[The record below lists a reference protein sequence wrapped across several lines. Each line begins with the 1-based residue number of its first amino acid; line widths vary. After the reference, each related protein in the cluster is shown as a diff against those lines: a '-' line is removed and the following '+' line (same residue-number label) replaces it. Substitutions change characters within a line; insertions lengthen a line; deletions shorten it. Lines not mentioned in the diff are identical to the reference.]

1 MFWYFSVSES
11 SDNESETS
19 ANETSERDDTIK
31 EEDVAKHEETDKV
44 DPLNVNVK
52 TSSSGGK
59 QHFFFFLNKV
69 NYLDIL
75 ISEILN

>member
-1 MFWYFSVSES
+1 MFFFQSFWYFSVSES

-44 DPLNVNVK
+44 DPLNDNVK
-52 TSSSGGK
+52 TSSSGG
-59 QHFFFFLNKV
+59 
-69 NYLDIL
+69 
-75 ISEILN
+75 